1 MFTALAAASLLSFQG
16 FSGLPE
22 IRHVPTLTY
31 LDRSGVVIGVRG
43 GRDGPVV
50 DIAKLPPYVPA
61 AFVSVEDR
69 RFFEHSG
76 FDPMGMAR
84 AVVTDLARGR
94 TAQGAS
100 TITQQ
105 LARNLYLSND
115 QTLERKA
122 QELIYAVQL
131 EQKYSK
137 PQILSLYMSRVYFG
151 SGAYGIE
158 AASRRFFAKPASRLT
173 LREAATL
180 AGILKN
186 PAGYSPVNEPERSA
200 ERTAIVLQT
209 MVETGAIT
217 KAQMARALATRPKV
231 QKSDP
236 AGPSQYFVDW
246 TDGQVR
252 KLLGGQVT
260 ADVVVE
266 TTLDAALEADAQAAT
281 QGIMAKAVKAG
292 VQQAAMVAMAG
303 QGRVRALIG
312 GVDYQAS
319 SYNRVTQARRQAGSS
334 WKPFVYLTA
343 LEAGRTPDTVVVD
356 EPITI
361 DGWSPR
367 NHTPGFAGPM
377 TLETALAQSV
387 NTVDARMADEVGR
400 PNVAR
405 TAQRLGIASAINTD
419 PAMALGTSAVS
430 PLEMAGAY
438 TAFANGGRRTSPYGI
453 ERIRVNGRIVYQ
465 RRDEGQ
471 AQVIANPP
479 LGQLDRMLRTVVA
492 SGTATRAAIPGY
504 DLAGNTGTTTDN
516 RDAWFAGF
524 TGGLTA
530 VAWVGRDDNSPMGPG
545 AAGGGPPADLWR
557 RFMVAALPKAGARPI
572 PAGPVAPP
580 SADPNVAPTQASPAA
595 DDPVSGLLR
604 PSQPSAQD
612 RPQP

>member
-1 MFTALAAASLLSFQG
+1 MFTALAATSLIALQG

-50 DIAKLPPYVPA
+50 DIARLPAYVPA

-137 PQILSLYMSRVYFG
+137 PQILALYMSRVYFG

-158 AASRRFFAKPASRLT
+158 AASRRFFAKPASKLT

-217 KAQMARALATRPKV
+217 PAQKARALATHPKV
-231 QKSDP
+231 QKVDP
-236 AGPSQYFVDW
+236 ASPSQYFVDW

-260 ADVVVE
+260 SDVVVE
-266 TTLDAALEADAQAAT
+266 TTLDAGLEADAQAAT
-281 QGIMAKAVKAG
+281 QGMMLKAAKQG
-292 VQQAAMVAMAG
+292 VQQAAMVAMDA

-387 NTVDARMADEVGR
+387 NTVAARLADEVGR

-438 TAFANGGRRTSPYGI
+438 TAFANGGRRASPYGI

-479 LGQLDRMLRTVVA
+479 LSQLDRMLRTVIA

-504 DLAGNTGTTTDN
+504 DLAGKTGTTTDN

-530 VAWVGRDDNSPMGPG
+530 VAWVGRDDNSPMGAG

-557 RFMVAALPKAGARPI
+557 RFMVAALPKVGVRPI
-572 PAGPVAPP
+572 PSGPAAAV
-580 SADPNVAPTQASPAA
+580 SADPAPLPASPAA

-604 PSQPSAQD
+604 PTEPTPSE